1 MAKKIKSPYKAWRRY
16 RNRENTCTTLHKVFD
31 YATTNYAKR
40 IAYQFVDGGQQY
52 TYADFRTKTE
62 RLSQRMS
69 RFGIK
74 HGDRVAIF
82 LQQLHKLALLVRR
95 YASKDSIFLQ
105 SLAHACLIL

>member
-1 MAKKIKSPYKAWRRY
+1 MLGIATLQLLPDLEISPFPEAAEIRGQ
-16 RNRENTCTTLHKVFD
+16 LHRLEARGQQLHD
-31 YATTNYAKR
+31 YATTNYAKKV
-40 IAYQFVDGGQQY
+40 AFQFVDGGQQY

-82 LQQLHKLALLVRR
+82 SQNMPHVHRPPGQWRTAG
-95 YASKDSIFLQ
+95 
-105 SLAHACLIL
+105 

>member
-1 MAKKIKSPYKAWRRY
+1 MAKKIKNPYTRTKGKYRY
-16 RNRENTCTTLHKVFD
+16 RENYCNTLNKVFD
-31 YATTNYAKR
+31 YSTTNYAKR
-40 IAYQFVDGGQQY
+40 IAFQFVDGGQEY

-82 LQQLHKLALLVRR
+82 SQNMPNL
-95 YASKDSIFLQ
+95 
-105 SLAHACLIL
+105 SLIHI